1 MKKYGVILNIKVNGI
16 DKIYNLKIVSSSVAS
31 VEAMAL
37 TQTGNAGATDYTITI
52 TELGD
57 VEVGE

>member
-1 MKKYGVILNIKVNGI
+1 MKRYSVILNITVNGI
-16 DKIYNLKIVSSSVAS
+16 EKIYNLKIESNSPSS
-31 VEAMAL
+31 VEATAL
-37 TQTGNAGATDYTITI
+37 SQTGNTGATNYTITI

>member
-1 MKKYGVILNIKVNGI
+1 MKKYSVILNIKVNGI
-16 DKIYNLKIVSSSVAS
+16 DKIYNLKIDSNSIAS
-31 VEAMAL
+31 VEATAL
-37 TQTGNAGATDYTITI
+37 TQTGNTGAVDYTITI